1 MTQKLGFYVNL
12 EKCEIAAQLVKRYG
26 EYLQDIPLEY
36 RLTFRAALC
45 VYQILKLKVATL
57 TSEDIPTNRELI
69 VDAITLV
76 NSDAWMSEPLPD
88 WIISFASDEKMQIRL
103 EPMIRALSDSISC
116 DIG

>member
-26 EYLQDIPLEY
+26 EYLQDMPLEY

-57 TSEDIPTNRELI
+57 TSDDIPTNRELI
-69 VDAITLV
+69 VRRV
-76 NSDAWMSEPLPD
+76 WM
-88 WIISFASDEKMQIRL
+88 ASSR
-103 EPMIRALSDSISC
+103 
-116 DIG
+116 

>member
-12 EKCEIAAQLVKRYG
+12 EKSEIANQLVKRYG
-26 EYLQDIPLEY
+26 EYLQDMPLEH

-57 TSEDIPTNRELI
+57 TDDDIPTDRQLI
-69 VDAITLV
+69 VDAITLA
-76 NSDAWMSEPLPD
+76 NSDAWMSEPLTN
-88 WIISFASDEKMQIRL
+88 WIISFASDEKMQFRI
-103 EPMIRALSDSISC
+103 EPMIRAFSDSISC